1 MKFAE
6 LEIMNSRAKLSS
18 GSREVRFTVRFCVW
32 VTMALLAIAASSSIA
47 ETSGNSRVLT
57 IAYNEFPPFAHHTES
72 GEASGLII
80 EMTRKVVEEA
90 GYQPEFLFL
99 PISRVY
105 LYLKNGTVDAWP
117 GLTNIPQLEGEV
129 LESWAQPM
137 TVQLSA
143 WYLDGKPPLNHLDD
157 LKGKTVIVIGG
168 YTYAG
173 LIQWLQESG
182 QIVVTEAP
190 NHRAA
195 IDMLKRHR
203 GDYVLDYHAPVREI
217 LTEPSD
223 SVVRESEVRSRT
235 AAWLFS
241 LANPRAAILREA
253 FDDAYLR
260 LVKRGELPVVPRNG
274 QSYVIPGFPE
284 AYR

>member
-1 MKFAE
+1 MISLVK
-6 LEIMNSRAKLSS
+6 SYS
-18 GSREVRFTVRFCVW
+18 GDVRLPVRINVW
-32 VTMALLAIAASSSIA
+32 VIMVLLVIAAPLA
-47 ETSGNSRVLT
+47 WAGNADQGQVVR
-57 IAYNEFPPFAHHTES
+57 IAYNEFPPFAHRTES
-72 GEASGLII
+72 GEATGLII
-80 EMTRKVVEEA
+80 DMTRKVVAEA

-99 PISRVY
+99 PVSRIY

-117 GLTNIPQLEGEV
+117 GLTRIPQLKGEV
-129 LESWAQPM
+129 LESWAQPL

-143 WYLDGKPPLNHLDD
+143 WYLDGNPPLNHFDD

-173 LIQWLQESG
+173 LIQWLHESE

-195 IDMLKRHR
+195 IDMLKRQR
-203 GDYVLDYHAPVREI
+203 GDYVLDYQAPVREI
-217 LTEPSD
+217 LTQPSD
-223 SVVRESEVRSRT
+223 SAVREVAVRSRT

-241 LANPRAAILREA
+241 LANPRAAILREE

-260 LVKRGELPVVPRNG
+260 LVRRGELPPMPLIG
-274 QSYVIPGFPE
+274 QSYVIPGFPDD
-284 AYR
+284 YR

>member
-1 MKFAE
+1 MIRYA
-6 LEIMNSRAKLSS
+6 NLSS
-18 GSREVRFTVRFCVW
+18 GYREVPLPVRLLIW
-32 VTMALLAIAASSSIA
+32 AAGALMAMVASLSYAQTDRESS
-47 ETSGNSRVLT
+47 VVT
-57 IAYNEFPPFAHHTES
+57 IAYNEFPPLVHQTQA
-72 GEASGLII
+72 GEPSGLII
-80 EMTRKVVEEA
+80 DMTRKVVEEA

-117 GLTNIPQLEGEV
+117 GLTEIPQLEGEV
-129 LESWAQPM
+129 LESWAQPL
-137 TVQLSA
+137 TVKLSA
-143 WYLDGKPPLNHLDD
+143 WYLEGNPPLNHFDD
-157 LKGKTVIVIGG
+157 LNGKTVIVIGG

-173 LIQWLQESG
+173 LIQWLHESE

-217 LTEPSD
+217 LTQPSD
-223 SVVRESEVRSRT
+223 SVVRETEIRSRT

-241 LANPRAAILREA
+241 LASPRAAILREA

-260 LVKRGELPVVPRNG
+260 LIQRGELPGVPRDSG
-274 QSYVIPGFPE
+274 SYVIPGFPE

>member
-1 MKFAE
+1 
-6 LEIMNSRAKLSS
+6 MNSRAKLSS
-18 GSREVRFTVRFCVW
+18 GFREVRFTVRFCAW
-32 VTMALLAIAASSSIA
+32 VTMALLAIAASSSVA
-47 ETSGNSRVLT
+47 EPTGDRRVLT

-72 GEASGLII
+72 GEASGEII
-80 EMTRKVVEEA
+80 EVTRKVVEEA
-90 GYQPEFLFL
+90 GYEPEFLFL
-99 PISRVY
+99 PISRIY

-129 LESWAQPM
+129 LESWAQPL

-143 WYLDGKPPLNHLDD
+143 WYLEGNPPLNHFDD
-157 LKGKTVIVIGG
+157 LQGKTVIVIGG

-173 LIQWLQESG
+173 MIQWLRESG
-182 QIVVTEAP
+182 QILVTEAP

-195 IDMLKRHR
+195 IDMLKRRR
-203 GDYVLDYHAPVREI
+203 GDYVLDYRAPVREI

-241 LANPRAAILREA
+241 LANPRAAILREE

-260 LVKRGELPVVPRNG
+260 LVQRGELPAIYPNSHG
-274 QSYVIPGFPE
+274 YVIPGFPE

>member
-1 MKFAE
+1 
-6 LEIMNSRAKLSS
+6 MNSRAKLSS
-18 GSREVRFTVRFCVW
+18 GFREVRFTVRFCVW
-32 VTMALLAIAASSSIA
+32 VSMALLAIVASSSMA
-47 ETSGNSRVLT
+47 ETGGKGQVVT

-90 GYQPEFLFL
+90 GYEPEFLFL
-99 PISRVY
+99 PISRIY

-129 LESWAQPM
+129 LESWAQPLS
-137 TVQLSA
+137 VQLSA
-143 WYLDGKPPLNHLDD
+143 WYLEGNPPLKHFND
-157 LKGKTVIVIGG
+157 LQGKTVIVIGG

-173 LIQWLQESG
+173 MIQWLRESD
-182 QIVVTEAP
+182 QILVTEAP

-195 IDMLKRHR
+195 IDMLKRRR
-203 GDYVLDYHAPVREI
+203 GDYVLDYHAPVQEI

-241 LANPRAAILREA
+241 LANPRAAILREE

-260 LVKRGELPVVPRNG
+260 LVQRGELPAIHPNG
-274 QSYVIPGFPE
+274 HGYVIPGFPE

>member
-1 MKFAE
+1 
-6 LEIMNSRAKLSS
+6 MNSRAKLSS
-18 GSREVRFTVRFCVW
+18 GFREVRFTARLCAW
-32 VTMALLAIAASSSIA
+32 LTIALMAIATPLSRA
-47 ETSGNSRVLT
+47 EAPEYGGVLR

-80 EMTRKVVEEA
+80 DMTRKVVEEA
-90 GYQPEFLFL
+90 GYKPEFLFL
-99 PISRVY
+99 PISRIY

-117 GLTNIPQLEGEV
+117 GLTDIPQLEGEV

-143 WYLDGKPPLNHLDD
+143 WYLDGKAPLNHFDD

-173 LIQWLQESG
+173 LIQWLQESDE
-182 QIVVTEAP
+182 ILVTEAP

-203 GDYVLDYHAPVREI
+203 GDYVLDYHAPVQEI
-217 LTEPSD
+217 LTQRSD
-223 SVVRESEVRSRT
+223 NVVRESEVRSRT

-260 LVKRGELPVVPRNG
+260 LVRRGELPVMPPHG
-274 QSYVIPGFPE
+274 QSYVIPGFPD